1 MTNLVITCHGET
13 RMSQRGIRE
22 SDLDLIL
29 DYGTEI
35 GQDRLMLTR
44 RDAARLISERKKE
57 IAKIERLTDKVIVVS
72 EGCLVTAYHQAHSAR
87 PISEHKT
94 RHRGRR

>member
-44 RDAARLISERKKE
+44 RDAARLIGERKKE

-87 PISEHKT
+87 PIGEHKR